1 MYIIIGM
8 RLQQVVKLPSP
19 TATRLSST
27 VMETAYQLQHVGAV
41 GWLGQDHWEGW
52 G

>member
-8 RLQQVVKLPSP
+8 RLQQVVKLPSS

-27 VMETAYQLQHVGAV
+27 VMESLTCYNMCELLVG
-41 GWLGQDHWEGW
+41 
-52 G
+52 